1 MKLLGTSHCVDR
13 PNYCIAL
20 ACFLVLLLGASV
32 GSAVSVAPEEMQP
45 SREWLEPYT
54 GNQAQPLFSF
64 NCDGKPWVHGSVAS
78 TQTQETRGTRHELI
92 FRDASSSLQVRCS
105 ALQYKDFPTVEWTL
119 YFRNTG
125 SNDTAI
131 ISDIQALD
139 AILQRHGKAEFSLH
153 HWAGS
158 QATIDDYRP
167 FVTPLE
173 SRSVHR
179 FHSSGGRGSD
189 GVWPYFNI
197 DWGTEGAILAIGW
210 PGQWAARFARPT
222 KLNLHVTAGQEATH
236 FLLHP
241 GEEVRSPLMVLQFWK
256 GGDWIRAQNIWR
268 QWMRAYN
275 LPRLNGELPP
285 PLFPASSANQL
296 SEMQHANEQNQMQF
310 IDGYADRGVPLSF
323 WWMDAGWYEF
333 HQGWWNVGT
342 WEVDRQRF
350 PHGLRAVSDH
360 AHAKGVKTLL
370 WFEPERVTPGTW
382 LYTNRSE
389 WLLGANGRQ
398 KLLDLGNPT
407 ARQWVIDHVDKVM
420 REEGIDIYRQ
430 DFNFEPLGYWQTN
443 DTPDRQGISEIRHV
457 TGYLAFWDELRRRHP
472 GLLIDTCAS
481 GGRRN
486 DLETLRRSVPL
497 HKSDMAYPDLIAKQT
512 QLSGIA
518 FWVPYFGAPVYPAE
532 RVDVYGFRS
541 GIAPMTGIGYD
552 SRLPDLDYALLR
564 RLLGE
569 WRKAAPIILN
579 GDYYPLTSWSAATD
593 FWAAYQFDWPEKNEG
608 LVQAFRRPDSPYETA
623 RFRLGGLVP
632 DAHYEVSNADAA
644 GTTSLTGREL
654 AAEGLFCQLTNRPSS
669 ALFFYRRVAQ

>member
-1 MKLLGTSHCVDR
+1 MKPLGTSSYIGGINCRVG
-13 PNYCIAL
+13 L
-20 ACFLVLLLGASV
+20 LSLLLLLGNAAVSR
-32 GSAVSVAPEEMQP
+32 AVSVAPEEMQS
-45 SREWLEPYT
+45 SREWLENFLGP
-54 GNQAQPLFSF
+54 QAHPLFSF
-64 NCDGKPWVHGSVAS
+64 DYDGKPWTETSVAS
-78 TQTQETRGTRHELI
+78 AQTQESHGTRHELI
-92 FRDASSSLQVRCS
+92 FRDAASGLQVRCS
-105 ALQYKDFPTVEWTL
+105 ALQYRDFPTFEWTL

-131 ISDIQALD
+131 LSNIQALD
-139 AILQRHGKAEFSLH
+139 ASFQRRGKTEFTLH

-167 FVTPLE
+167 FATPLE
-173 SRSVHR
+173 SRSVRR
-179 FHSSGGRGSD
+179 FHSTGGRGSD

-197 DWGTEGAILAIGW
+197 DWGNEGVLLAIGW
-210 PGQWAARFARPT
+210 PGQWSARLART
-222 KLNLHVTAGQEATH
+222 GKLNLHVTAGQDATH

-241 GEEVRSPLMVLQFWK
+241 GEELRSPLMVLQFWQ

-275 LPRLNGELPP
+275 IPRLNGELPP

-296 SEMQHANEQNQMQF
+296 SEMQHATEQNQIQF
-310 IDGYADRGVPLSF
+310 IDGYVEHGIPLSF

-342 WEVDRQRF
+342 WEVDRKRF
-350 PHGLRAVSDH
+350 PRGLRAVSDH

-370 WFEPERVTPGTW
+370 WFEPERVAPGTW
-382 LYTNRSE
+382 LYTNRTE
-389 WLLGANGRQ
+389 WLLGVNGRQ
-398 KLLDLGNPT
+398 KLLDLGNPA
-407 ARQWVIDHVDKVM
+407 ARQWVIDRVEKVM
-420 REEGIDIYRQ
+420 SDEGIDIYRQ
-430 DFNFEPLGYWQTN
+430 DFNFEPLGYWQAN
-443 DTPDRQGISEIRHV
+443 DTLDRQGITEIRHV

-564 RLLGE
+564 RLVSE
-569 WRKAAPIILN
+569 WRQAAPIMIN

-608 LVQAFRRPDSPYETA
+608 VVFAFRRPDSPYETA
-623 RFRLGGLVP
+623 RFRLRGLIP
-632 DAHYEVSNADAA
+632 EANYELRNADAPS
-644 GTTSLTGREL
+644 TITLTGREL
-654 AAEGLFCQLTNRPSS
+654 AGDGLFCQFTNRPAS
-669 ALFFYRRVAQ
+669 ALFFYKRAGQ